1 MFILSI
7 AVVIMLPRTNLTNK
21 AIVLFSCTIQYKNAT
36 VFLVAGVGGRLY
48 NYPQADHG
56 SWLLNFLLET
66 GQLRTQ
72 GFYAFALFNM
82 RNLTSCLSRDLTWL
96 CKSVKGNAFGKPVFF
111 SMRKLH

>member
-21 AIVLFSCTIQYKNAT
+21 AIVLFSCTIQYKNTT
-36 VFLVAGVGGRLY
+36 VFLVAGVCGRLY

-56 SWLLNFLLET
+56 SWLLNFLLEA

-72 GFYAFALFNM
+72 GFYEFSLFNM
-82 RNLTSCLSRDLTWL
+82 RNLTSGQSSDLTWL
-96 CKSVKGNAFGKPVFF
+96 CKVSRETPLANKFF
-111 SMRKLH
+111 FEYEF